1 MDQGNDQ
8 KMQKKVSFFKKFTRF
23 WGAVF
28 TLVSA
33 LFLSTLFY
41 LDILPLNYTIY
52 AFLGIAFL
60 WLMIFPALFIIRIK
74 KSRKLIALFFSL
86 IIMVGYGIGISYLH
100 GTANFLSG
108 ITSFAS
114 QTRDF
119 YVIAEKNDS
128 KYNKL
133 TDISGAK
140 VFGVN
145 DGQEGLKEAFN
156 KIKDRY
162 SASAGYYEDISSLGD
177 GLLNRDCRLI
187 LFSERDKSAMQQISP
202 DFKSRTKVIGKIR
215 IKIKDKAIAKRKNLK
230 TDSYNVLISGIDHDK
245 NIDEEGRSDVN
256 MLVTVNP
263 KTKNVLLTSI
273 PRDYRVKLKKFG
285 NAEDKITHTG
295 LYGADCTVD
304 AVEELLDVDVNYY
317 VKVNFATVRE
327 MVDAIGGIDVYSD
340 KEISLDVGGG
350 RIHKY
355 IQGINH
361 VSGEEALAFARE
373 RDSYESGD
381 IHRNMNQQAVMKA
394 IIEKATSS
402 TTILNK
408 YGDILSGLQGYIRTN
423 FSEREIKT
431 IIKNELKNMGGWKI
445 TSQNITGEGNSDV
458 VYSSPQAYV
467 YIMEHDDESI
477 ENSRRRILRVQ
488 KDSK

>member
-1 MDQGNDQ
+1 MDQGNEQ
-8 KMQKKVSFFKKFTRF
+8 RNQNKVSFFKKFTRF
-23 WGAVF
+23 WGALF
-28 TLVSA
+28 TLLSA

-52 AFLGIAFL
+52 AFVAIAFL
-60 WLMIFPALFIIRIK
+60 WIIIFPALFIIKIK
-74 KSRKLIALFFSL
+74 KSRKIIALFFSL
-86 IIMVGYGIGISYLH
+86 IIMAGYGVGISYLS
-100 GTANFLSG
+100 GTASFLSG

-114 QTRDF
+114 QTKDF
-119 YVIAEKNDS
+119 YVIAEKNDT

-133 TDISGAK
+133 ADISGAK
-140 VFGVN
+140 VFGVDDEQ
-145 DGQEGLKEAFN
+145 DGKKEAF
-156 KIKDRY
+156 KKLRGRY
-162 SASAGYYEDISSLGD
+162 FASVDYYEDIPSLGD
-177 GLLNRDCRLI
+177 GLLNGDCRLI
-187 LFSERDKSAMQQISP
+187 LLSEMDKGTMLRISP
-202 DFKSRTKVIGKIR
+202 DFESKTKVIGKIR
-215 IKIKDKAIAKRKNLK
+215 IKIKEKSIAKRKNLK
-230 TDSYNVLISGIDHDK
+230 TDSYNILISGIDHDK

-263 KTKNVLLTSI
+263 ITKNVLLTSI
-273 PRDYRVKLKKFG
+273 PRDYRVKLKKFE

-304 AVEELLDVDVNYY
+304 AVEDLLGLDVNYY

-361 VSGEEALAFARE
+361 ISGEEALAFARE

-402 TTILNK
+402 TTILSQ
-408 YGDILSGLQGYIRTN
+408 YGDILSGLKGYIRTN
-423 FSEREIKT
+423 LSEREIKT
-431 IIKNELKNMGGWKI
+431 IIKNELKNIGGWKI

-458 VYSSPQAYV
+458 VYSSPQTYV
-467 YIMEHDDESI
+467 YIMEHDDEVI
-477 ENSRRRILRVQ
+477 EKSRQKILRVQ

>member
-8 KMQKKVSFFKKFTRF
+8 KIQRKVGFFKRFSRF
-23 WGAVF
+23 WGALF
-28 TLVSA
+28 TLLSA

-41 LDILPLNYTIY
+41 LDILPLKHTIY
-52 AFLGIAFL
+52 AFAAIAIL
-60 WLMIFPALFIIRIK
+60 WLMIFPALFIIKIK
-74 KSRKLIALFFSL
+74 KSRKVIALFFSSV
-86 IIMVGYGIGISYLH
+86 IMLGYGVGISYLS
-100 GTANFLSG
+100 GTASFLSG
-108 ITSFAS
+108 ITSFSS
-114 QTRDF
+114 QTKDF
-119 YVIAEKNDS
+119 YVIAEKNDT

-140 VFGVN
+140 VFGVDDEQ
-145 DGQEGLKEAFN
+145 DGKKEAFK
-156 KIKDRY
+156 KIKSRY
-162 SASAGYYEDISSLGD
+162 FASADYYEDIPSLGD
-177 GLLNRDCRLI
+177 GLLNGDCRLI
-187 LFSERDKSAMQQISP
+187 LLSEMDKGTMVRISP
-202 DFKSRTKVIGKIR
+202 DFESKTKLIGKIR
-215 IKIKDKAIAKRKNLK
+215 IKVKEKAVAKRKNVK
-230 TDSYNVLISGIDHDK
+230 TEPYNILITGIDHDK

-285 NAEDKITHTG
+285 NAEDKLTHTG

-304 AVEELLDVDVNYY
+304 AVEDILDVDVNYY

-340 KEISLDVGGG
+340 MEISLDIGGG
-350 RIHKY
+350 KTHKY

-361 VSGEEALAFARE
+361 LFGEEALAFARE
-373 RDSYESGD
+373 RYSYESGD
-381 IHRNMNQQAVMKA
+381 VHRNMNQQAVMKA

-408 YGDILSGLQGYIRTN
+408 YGDILSGLKGYIRTN
-423 FSEREIKT
+423 LSEREIKT

-445 TSQNITGEGNSDV
+445 TSQNITGEGNSDI

-477 ENSRRRILRVQ
+477 EKSRRRILRVQ
-488 KDSK
+488 KD

>member
-1 MDQGNDQ
+1 MDQGNDR
-8 KMQKKVSFFKKFTRF
+8 KIKKKVSLFKKFTRF

-60 WLMIFPALFIIRIK
+60 WLMIFPALFIIKIK
-74 KSRKLIALFFSL
+74 KPRKIIALFFSFVL
-86 IIMVGYGIGISYLH
+86 MFGYGVGISYIS

-114 QTRDF
+114 QTREF

-128 KYNKL
+128 EYNRL

-140 VFGVN
+140 VFGV
-145 DGQEGLKEAFN
+145 DDEQDEKKEAFK
-156 KIKDRY
+156 KIRGRY
-162 SASAGYYEDISSLGD
+162 HASVDYYEDIPSLGD
-177 GLLNRDCRLI
+177 GLLNQDCRLI
-187 LFSERDKSAMQQISP
+187 LLSEIDKGTMLQISP
-202 DFKSRTKVIGKIR
+202 DFESKTKLIGKIR
-215 IKIKDKAIAKRKNLK
+215 IKVKEKAVAKRKNVS
-230 TDSYNVLISGIDHDK
+230 TESYNVLISGIDHDK

-304 AVEELLDVDVNYY
+304 AVEDLLDVDVNYY

-361 VSGEEALAFARE
+361 ISGEEALAFARE

-402 TTILNK
+402 TTILSQ
-408 YGDILSGLQGYIRTN
+408 YGDILSGLKGYIRTN
-423 FSEREIKT
+423 LSEREIKT
-431 IIKNELKNMGGWKI
+431 IIKNELKNIGGWKI
-445 TSQNITGEGNSDV
+445 TSQNITGEGNSDI

-477 ENSRRRILRVQ
+477 EKSRRKILRVQ
-488 KDSK
+488 QDSK

>member
-8 KMQKKVSFFKKFTRF
+8 KIQRKIGFFKRFSRF
-23 WGAVF
+23 WGALF
-28 TLVSA
+28 TLLSA

-52 AFLGIAFL
+52 AFLTIAFL
-60 WLMIFPALFIIRIK
+60 WLIIFPALFIIRIK
-74 KSRKLIALFFSL
+74 KSRKIIALFFSL
-86 IIMVGYGIGISYLH
+86 IIMAGYGIGISYLH

-114 QTRDF
+114 QTKDF
-119 YVIAEKNDS
+119 YIIAEKNDT

-140 VFGVN
+140 VFGV
-145 DGQEGLKEAFN
+145 DDEQAGKKEAFK
-156 KIKDRY
+156 KIKSRY
-162 SASAGYYEDISSLGD
+162 FASVDYYEDIPSLGD
-177 GLLNRDCRLI
+177 VLLNQDCRLI
-187 LFSERDKSAMQQISP
+187 LLSEIDQDTMLRIAP

-230 TDSYNVLISGIDHDK
+230 TDSYNVLISGIEHDK

-431 IIKNELKNMGGWKI
+431 IIKKEKKNMGGWKI

-477 ENSRRRILRVQ
+477 ENSRRRILRVR

>member
-1 MDQGNDQ
+1 
-8 KMQKKVSFFKKFTRF
+8 
-23 WGAVF
+23 
-28 TLVSA
+28 
-33 LFLSTLFY
+33 
-41 LDILPLNYTIY
+41 
-52 AFLGIAFL
+52 
-60 WLMIFPALFIIRIK
+60 
-74 KSRKLIALFFSL
+74 
-86 IIMVGYGIGISYLH
+86 
-100 GTANFLSG
+100 
-108 ITSFAS
+108 
-114 QTRDF
+114 
-119 YVIAEKNDS
+119 
-128 KYNKL
+128 
-133 TDISGAK
+133 
-140 VFGVN
+140 
-145 DGQEGLKEAFN
+145 
-156 KIKDRY
+156 
-162 SASAGYYEDISSLGD
+162 
-177 GLLNRDCRLI
+177 
-187 LFSERDKSAMQQISP
+187 
-202 DFKSRTKVIGKIR
+202 
-215 IKIKDKAIAKRKNLK
+215 
-230 TDSYNVLISGIDHDK
+230 
-245 NIDEEGRSDVN
+245 

-327 MVDAIGGIDVYSD
+327 LVDAIGGIDVYSD

>member
-23 WGAVF
+23 WGAAF

-60 WLMIFPALFIIRIK
+60 WLMIFPALFIIKIK
-74 KSRKLIALFFSL
+74 KSRKIIALFFSFVL
-86 IIMVGYGIGISYLH
+86 MFGYGVGISYLS

-114 QTRDF
+114 QTREF

-128 KYNKL
+128 EYNRL

-140 VFGVN
+140 VFGVDDEQ
-145 DGQEGLKEAFN
+145 DGKREAF
-156 KIKDRY
+156 KEIKGRY
-162 SASAGYYEDISSLGD
+162 HASVGYYEDIPSLGD
-177 GLLNRDCRLI
+177 GLLNGDCRLI
-187 LFSERDKSAMQQISP
+187 LLSEMDKGNMLQISP
-202 DFKSRTKVIGKIR
+202 DFESKTKVIGKIR
-215 IKIKDKAIAKRKNLK
+215 IKINERSIAKRKNLK

-263 KTKNVLLTSI
+263 RTKNVLLTSI
-273 PRDYRVKLKKFG
+273 PRDYRIRLKKFG
-285 NAEDKITHTG
+285 NAEDKLTHTG
-295 LYGADCTVD
+295 LYGADCTVH
-304 AVEELLDVDVNYY
+304 AVEDLLGVDVNYY
-317 VKVNFATVRE
+317 VKVNYATVRE

-340 KEISLDVGGG
+340 MQLSLDDESQQTYT
-350 RIHKY
+350 Y
-355 IQGINH
+355 IKGNNH
-361 VSGEEALAFARE
+361 LNGNQALRFARE
-373 RDSYESGD
+373 RDSYELGD
-381 IHRNMNQQAVMKA
+381 VHRNMNQQAVMKA

-408 YGDILSGLQGYIRTN
+408 YGDILSGLKGYIRTN
-423 FSEREIKT
+423 LSEREIKT

-445 TSQNITGEGNSDV
+445 TSQNITGEGNSDI
-458 VYSSPQAYV
+458 VYSSPQTYV
-467 YIMEHDDESI
+467 YIMEHDDEVI
-477 ENSRRRILRVQ
+477 EKSRQRILRVQ
-488 KDSK
+488 KASK

>member
-1 MDQGNDQ
+1 M
-8 KMQKKVSFFKKFTRF
+8 
-23 WGAVF
+23 
-28 TLVSA
+28 
-33 LFLSTLFY
+33 FY

-52 AFLGIAFL
+52 AFLAIAFL
-60 WLMIFPALFIIRIK
+60 WLIIFPALFIIRIK

-86 IIMVGYGIGISYLH
+86 IIMAGYGIGISYLH

-327 MVDAIGGIDVYSD
+327 LVDAIGGIDVYSD

>member
-8 KMQKKVSFFKKFTRF
+8 RSQNKVSFFKKFTRF
-23 WGAVF
+23 WGAIF
-28 TLVSA
+28 TLLSA

-52 AFLGIAFL
+52 AFLAIAFL
-60 WLMIFPALFIIRIK
+60 WLIIFPALFIIRIK

-327 MVDAIGGIDVYSD
+327 LVDAIGGIDVYSD

-423 FSEREIKT
+423 FSETEIKT

>member
-8 KMQKKVSFFKKFTRF
+8 KNQRKVGFFKKFSRF
-23 WGAVF
+23 WGALF
-28 TLVSA
+28 TLLSA

-41 LDILPLNYTIY
+41 LDILPLKHTIY
-52 AFLGIAFL
+52 AFATIAFL
-60 WLMIFPALFIIRIK
+60 WLMIFPALFIIKIK
-74 KSRKLIALFFSL
+74 KSRKVIALFFSSV
-86 IIMVGYGIGISYLH
+86 IMLGYGVGISYLS
-100 GTANFLSG
+100 GTASFLGG

-114 QTRDF
+114 QTKDF
-119 YVIAEKNDS
+119 YVIAEKNDT

-140 VFGVN
+140 VVGVDDEQ
-145 DGQEGLKEAFN
+145 DGKKEAFK
-156 KIKDRY
+156 KIKSRY
-162 SASAGYYEDISSLGD
+162 FASVDYYEDIPSLGD
-177 GLLNRDCRLI
+177 GLLNQDCRLI
-187 LFSERDKSAMQQISP
+187 LLSEMDKGTMLKISP
-202 DFKSRTKVIGKIR
+202 DFESKTKLIGKIR
-215 IKIKDKAIAKRKNLK
+215 IKIKEKAVAKRKNVK
-230 TDSYNVLISGIDHDK
+230 TEPYNILITGIDHDK

-263 KTKNVLLTSI
+263 RTKSILLTSI

-285 NAEDKITHTG
+285 NAEDKLTHTG

-304 AVEELLDVDVNYY
+304 AVEDILDVDVNYY

-340 KEISLDVGGG
+340 MEISLDIGGG
-350 RIHKY
+350 KTHKY

-361 VSGEEALAFARE
+361 LFGEEALAFARE
-373 RDSYESGD
+373 RYSYESGD
-381 IHRNMNQQAVMKA
+381 VHRNMNQQAVMKA

-408 YGDILSGLQGYIRTN
+408 YGDILSGLKGYIRTN

-477 ENSRRRILRVQ
+477 EKSRRRILRVQ
-488 KDSK
+488 KD

>member
-8 KMQKKVSFFKKFTRF
+8 RSQNKVSFFKKFTRF
-23 WGAVF
+23 WGAIF
-28 TLVSA
+28 TLLSA

-52 AFLGIAFL
+52 AFLAIAFL
-60 WLMIFPALFIIRIK
+60 WLIIFPALFIIRIK
-74 KSRKLIALFFSL
+74 KSRKIIALFFSL
-86 IIMVGYGIGISYLH
+86 IIMAGYGIGISYLH

-114 QTRDF
+114 QTKDF
-119 YVIAEKNDS
+119 YIIAEKNDT

-140 VFGVN
+140 VFGVDDEQ
-145 DGQEGLKEAFN
+145 DGKKEAFK
-156 KIKDRY
+156 KIKSRY
-162 SASAGYYEDISSLGD
+162 FASVDYYEDIPNLGD
-177 GLLNRDCRLI
+177 GLLNGDCRLI
-187 LFSERDKSAMQQISP
+187 LLSEMDKGTMLQISP
-202 DFKSRTKVIGKIR
+202 DFESKTKVIGKIR
-215 IKIKDKAIAKRKNLK
+215 IKVKEKAVAKRKNVK
-230 TDSYNVLISGIDHDK
+230 TEPYNILITGIDHDK

-263 KTKNVLLTSI
+263 RTKSILLTSI

-285 NAEDKITHTG
+285 NAEDKLTHTG
-295 LYGADCTVD
+295 LYGADCTID
-304 AVEELLDVDVNYY
+304 AIEDLLDVDINYY
-317 VKVNFATVRE
+317 VKVNYATVRE

-340 KEISLDVGGG
+340 MQLSLDDESQETYT
-350 RIHKY
+350 Y
-355 IQGINH
+355 IKGNNH
-361 VSGEEALAFARE
+361 LNGNQALRFARE

-381 IHRNMNQQAVMKA
+381 VHRNMNQQAVMKA

-408 YGDILSGLQGYIRTN
+408 YGDILSGLKGYIRTN
-423 FSEREIKT
+423 LSEREIKT

-445 TSQNITGEGNSDV
+445 TSQNITGEGNSDI

-477 ENSRRRILRVQ
+477 EKSRRKILMVQ
-488 KDSK
+488 KD

>member
-8 KMQKKVSFFKKFTRF
+8 KIQRKVGFFKRFSRF
-23 WGAVF
+23 WGAIF
-28 TLVSA
+28 TLLSA

-41 LDILPLNYTIY
+41 LDILPLKHTIY
-52 AFLGIAFL
+52 AFVAIAFL
-60 WLMIFPALFIIRIK
+60 WLMIFPALFIIKIK
-74 KSRKLIALFFSL
+74 KSRKVIALFFSSV
-86 IIMVGYGIGISYLH
+86 IMLGYGLGISYLS
-100 GTANFLSG
+100 GTASFLSG

-114 QTRDF
+114 QTKDF

-128 KYNKL
+128 EYNRL

-140 VFGVN
+140 VFGVDDEQ
-145 DGQEGLKEAFN
+145 DGKREAF
-156 KIKDRY
+156 KEVKGRY
-162 SASAGYYEDISSLGD
+162 HASVGYYEDIPSLGD
-177 GLLNRDCRLI
+177 GLLNGDCRLI
-187 LFSERDKSAMQQISP
+187 LLSEMDKGTMLQISP
-202 DFKSRTKVIGKIR
+202 DFESKTKVIGKIR
-215 IKIKDKAIAKRKNLK
+215 IKVKEKAVAKRKNVK
-230 TDSYNVLISGIDHDK
+230 TEPYNILITGIDHDK

-263 KTKNVLLTSI
+263 RTKSILLTSI

-285 NAEDKITHTG
+285 NAEDKLTHTG

-304 AVEELLDVDVNYY
+304 AVEDILDVDVNYY

-340 KEISLDVGGG
+340 MEISLDIGGG
-350 RIHKY
+350 KTHKY

-361 VSGEEALAFARE
+361 LFGEEALAFARE
-373 RDSYESGD
+373 RYSYESGD
-381 IHRNMNQQAVMKA
+381 VHRNMNQQAVMKA

-408 YGDILSGLQGYIRTN
+408 YGDILSGLKGYIRTN

-477 ENSRRRILRVQ
+477 EKSRRRILRVQ
-488 KDSK
+488 KD

>member
-8 KMQKKVSFFKKFTRF
+8 KIQRKIGFFKRFSRF
-23 WGAVF
+23 WGALF
-28 TLVSA
+28 TLLSA

-52 AFLGIAFL
+52 AFLAIAFL
-60 WLMIFPALFIIRIK
+60 WLIIFPALFIIRIK
-74 KSRKLIALFFSL
+74 KSRKIIALFFSL
-86 IIMVGYGIGISYLH
+86 IIMAGYGIGISYLH

-114 QTRDF
+114 QTKDF
-119 YVIAEKNDS
+119 YIIAEKNDT

-140 VFGVN
+140 VFGV
-145 DGQEGLKEAFN
+145 DDEQAGKKEAFK
-156 KIKDRY
+156 KIKSRY
-162 SASAGYYEDISSLGD
+162 FASVDYYEDIPSLGD
-177 GLLNRDCRLI
+177 VLLNQDCRLI
-187 LFSERDKSAMQQISP
+187 LLSEIDQDTMLRIAP

>member
-1 MDQGNDQ
+1 MGQGNDQ
-8 KMQKKVSFFKKFTRF
+8 RSQNKVSFFKKFTRF
-23 WGAVF
+23 LGALF
-28 TLVSA
+28 TLLSA

-52 AFLGIAFL
+52 AFVAIAFL
-60 WLMIFPALFIIRIK
+60 WLIIFPALFIIKIK
-74 KSRKLIALFFSL
+74 KSRKIIALFFSL
-86 IIMVGYGIGISYLH
+86 IIMAGYGIGISYLH

-114 QTRDF
+114 QTKDF
-119 YVIAEKNDS
+119 YIIAEKNDT

-140 VFGVN
+140 VFGV
-145 DGQEGLKEAFN
+145 DDEQAGKKEAFK
-156 KIKDRY
+156 KIKSRY
-162 SASAGYYEDISSLGD
+162 FASVDYYEDIPSLGD
-177 GLLNRDCRLI
+177 ALLNQDCRLI
-187 LFSERDKSAMQQISP
+187 LLSEIDQDTMLRIAP

-327 MVDAIGGIDVYSD
+327 LVDAIGGIDVYSD

>member
-8 KMQKKVSFFKKFTRF
+8 KIQRKIGFFKRFSRF
-23 WGAVF
+23 WGALF
-28 TLVSA
+28 TLLSA

-52 AFLGIAFL
+52 AFLAIAFL
-60 WLMIFPALFIIRIK
+60 WLIIFPALFIIRIK
-74 KSRKLIALFFSL
+74 KSRKIIALFFSL
-86 IIMVGYGIGISYLH
+86 IIMAGYGIGISYLH

-114 QTRDF
+114 QTKDF
-119 YVIAEKNDS
+119 YIIAEKNDT

-140 VFGVN
+140 VFGV
-145 DGQEGLKEAFN
+145 DDEQAGKKEAFK
-156 KIKDRY
+156 KIKSRY
-162 SASAGYYEDISSLGD
+162 FASVDYYEDIPSLGD
-177 GLLNRDCRLI
+177 VLLNQDCRLI
-187 LFSERDKSAMQQISP
+187 LLSEIDQDTMLRIAP

-431 IIKNELKNMGGWKI
+431 IIKSELKNMGGWKI
-445 TSQNITGEGNSDV
+445 TSQNTTGEGNSDV

>member
-8 KMQKKVSFFKKFTRF
+8 RSQNKVSFFKKFTRF
-23 WGAVF
+23 WGAIF
-28 TLVSA
+28 TLLSA

-41 LDILPLNYTIY
+41 LDILPLKHTIY
-52 AFLGIAFL
+52 AFAAIAFL
-60 WLMIFPALFIIRIK
+60 WLMIFPALFIIKIK
-74 KSRKLIALFFSL
+74 KSRKVIALFFSSV
-86 IIMVGYGIGISYLH
+86 IMLGYGVGISYLS
-100 GTANFLSG
+100 GTASFLSG

-114 QTRDF
+114 QTKDF
-119 YVIAEKNDS
+119 YVIAEKNDT

-140 VFGVN
+140 VFGVDDEQ
-145 DGQEGLKEAFN
+145 DGKKEAFK
-156 KIKDRY
+156 KIKSRY
-162 SASAGYYEDISSLGD
+162 FASVDYYEDIPSLGD
-177 GLLNRDCRLI
+177 GLLNGDCRLI
-187 LFSERDKSAMQQISP
+187 LLSEMDKGTMLQISP
-202 DFKSRTKVIGKIR
+202 DFESKTKLIGKIR
-215 IKIKDKAIAKRKNLK
+215 IKVKEKAVAKRKNVK
-230 TDSYNVLISGIDHDK
+230 TEPYNILITGIDHDK

-263 KTKNVLLTSI
+263 RTKSILLTSI

-285 NAEDKITHTG
+285 NAEDKLTHTG

-340 KEISLDVGGG
+340 MEISLDIGGG
-350 RIHKY
+350 KTHKY

-361 VSGEEALAFARE
+361 LFGEEALAFARE
-373 RDSYESGD
+373 RYSYESGD
-381 IHRNMNQQAVMKA
+381 VHRNMNQQAVMKA

-408 YGDILSGLQGYIRTN
+408 YGDILSGLKGYIRTN
-423 FSEREIKT
+423 LSEREIKT

-445 TSQNITGEGNSDV
+445 TSQNITGEGNSDI

-477 ENSRRRILRVQ
+477 EKSRRKILMVQ
-488 KDSK
+488 KD

>member
-8 KMQKKVSFFKKFTRF
+8 RSQNKVSFFKKFTRF
-23 WGAVF
+23 WGAIF
-28 TLVSA
+28 TLLSA

-52 AFLGIAFL
+52 AFLAIAFL
-60 WLMIFPALFIIRIK
+60 WLIIFPALFIIRIK
-74 KSRKLIALFFSL
+74 KSRKIIALFFSL
-86 IIMVGYGIGISYLH
+86 IIMAGYGIGISYLQ

-108 ITSFAS
+108 ITSFAL

-145 DGQEGLKEAFN
+145 DGQEGLKKAFN

-202 DFKSRTKVIGKIR
+202 NFESRTKVIGKIR

-230 TDSYNVLISGIDHDK
+230 TESYNVLITGIDHDK

-285 NAEDKITHTG
+285 SAEDKLTHTG
-295 LYGADCTVD
+295 LYGADCTVG
-304 AVEELLDVDVNYY
+304 AIEELLDVDVNYY
-317 VKVNFATVRE
+317 VKVNYATVRE

-340 KEISLDVGGG
+340 MQLSLDDESQQTYT
-350 RIHKY
+350 Y
-355 IQGINH
+355 IKGNNH
-361 VSGEEALAFARE
+361 LNGNQALRFARE

-381 IHRNMNQQAVMKA
+381 VHRNMNQQAVMKA

-408 YGDILSGLQGYIRTN
+408 YGDILNGLQGYIRTN